1 MCNSNCK
8 PPEPAGD
15 FWKEVWD
22 FDMWWDS
29 MQIEPE
35 DNENG
40 TDV

>member
-1 MCNSNCK
+1 MCNGDCR
-8 PPEPAGD
+8 PPEFKISD
-15 FWKEVWD
+15 KDEWWD

-35 DNENG
+35 DNDNG